1 MCENMN
7 YVNAK
12 GQIKIGEVIGMCNFL
27 IDNFDEDSAPSAPLP
42 QLVLPP
48 TLPLDKRLAF
58 CSEYK
63 QKCEEVRHQHCPT
76 AAELRKQLYDLVDA
90 LSRYA
95 NFHPE
100 FCPDVLAVKKS
111 VEDRAAELARQ
122 LQEQALKKSIVDA
135 QADLRK
141 YENEVVEQGVR
152 NYLGQCACYRS
163 DIRRGLVR
171 DAVLTG
177 LYQLCKEYS
186 GWKRIDDFRRVNRVS
201 RNLPAWMQDPC
212 LLMNVSFL
220 PYEYTGLTPEAT
232 EKMLALADRV
242 HEVTQCST
250 SDAAVDLAI
259 EKGWVE
265 AFTIE
270 IIPFVQEGLD
280 RAINVVRPNL
290 REYVTCRTMD
300 EIVSEWTDE
309 HLQEDPGRG
318 LLKTAL
324 ANAAMAG

>member
-1 MCENMN
+1 MN
-7 YVNAK
+7 YANAK
-12 GQIKIGEVIGMCNFL
+12 GQIKISEVIGMCNFL
-27 IDNFDEDSAPSAPLP
+27 IDNFDEDSVPSAPLP
-42 QLVLPP
+42 QLILPS
-48 TLPLDKRLAF
+48 TLPLDTRLAF

-76 AAELRKQLYDLVDA
+76 AGELRKQLYDLVDA
-90 LSRYA
+90 LSRYT

-100 FCPDVLAVKKS
+100 FCPDVIAVKKS
-111 VEDRAAELARQ
+111 VEDRAAEMARQ
-122 LQEQALKKSIVDA
+122 LQEQAWKKSITDA

-152 NYLGQCACYRS
+152 NYLGQRACYRS

-186 GWKRIDDFRRVNRVS
+186 GWKRIDDFQKIRRVS

-280 RAINVVRPNL
+280 RAINVVRPDL
-290 REYVTCRTMD
+290 REYMTCRTMD
-300 EIVSEWTDE
+300 EIVAEWTDE

-318 LLKTAL
+318 LLKKAL
-324 ANAAMAG
+324 ADAAAAG

>member
-1 MCENMN
+1 MN
-7 YVNAK
+7 CVNAK

-27 IDNFDEDSAPSAPLP
+27 IDNFDEDSVPSAPLP
-42 QLVLPP
+42 MLVLPS

-76 AAELRKQLYDLVDA
+76 AGELRKQIYDLVDA

-100 FCPDVLAVKKS
+100 FCPDVIALKKS

-122 LQEQALKKSIVDA
+122 LQEQTLKKSIVDA

-141 YENEVVEQGVR
+141 YENEVVDQGIR
-152 NYLGQCACYRS
+152 NYSAQCACYRS

-177 LYQLCKEYS
+177 LYQMCKEYPS
-186 GWKRIDDFRRVNRVS
+186 WKRIDDFQKINRVS

-242 HEVTQCST
+242 REVSQCST
-250 SDAAVDLAI
+250 PDAAVDLAI

-280 RAINVVRPNL
+280 RAINVVRPDL
-290 REYVTCRTMD
+290 REYMTCRTMD
-300 EIVSEWTDE
+300 EIVAEWTDE

-318 LLKTAL
+318 LLKKAL
-324 ANAAMAG
+324 ADAAAAG

>member
-1 MCENMN
+1 MN
-7 YVNAK
+7 CVNAK

-42 QLVLPP
+42 QLILPS

-76 AAELRKQLYDLVDA
+76 AGELRKQIYDLVDA

-122 LQEQALKKSIVDA
+122 QQEQTLKKSIADA

-152 NYLGQCACYRS
+152 NYLGRRACYRI
-163 DIRRGLVR
+163 DILRGLVR

-177 LYQLCKEYS
+177 LYQMCKEYP
-186 GWKRIDDFRRVNRVS
+186 GWKRIDDFRKVNRVS

-250 SDAAVDLAI
+250 SEAAVNLAI

-265 AFTIE
+265 AFDIK
-270 IIPFVQEGLD
+270 IIPFVQEELD
-280 RAINVVRPNL
+280 RAIHVVRPNL
-290 REYVTCRTMD
+290 REYMICRTMD
-300 EIVSEWTDE
+300 EIVSAWTE
-309 HLQEDPGRG
+309 AYLQEDPGRG
-318 LLKTAL
+318 LLKKAL
-324 ANAAMAG
+324 ADVAAAG

>member
-1 MCENMN
+1 MN
-7 YVNAK
+7 YTNAK

-27 IDNFDEDSAPSAPLP
+27 IDNFDEDSVPSAPLP
-42 QLVLPP
+42 QLVLPS

-76 AAELRKQLYDLVDA
+76 AGELRKQLYDLVDA
-90 LSRYA
+90 LSRYT

-100 FCPDVLAVKKS
+100 FCPDVLALKKS
-111 VEDRAAELARQ
+111 LEDRAAEMACQ
-122 LQEQALKKSIVDA
+122 LQEQALKKSIADA
-135 QADLRK
+135 QARLRE
-141 YENEVVEQGVR
+141 YENGVVDQGIR
-152 NYLGQCACYRS
+152 NYFAQCACYRS

-177 LYQLCKEYS
+177 LYQMCKEYPS
-186 GWKRIDDFRRVNRVS
+186 WKRMDDFRKVNRVS
-201 RNLPAWMQDPC
+201 RNLPEWMQDPC

-220 PYEYTGLTPEAT
+220 PYEYTNLTPEAT
-232 EKMLALADRV
+232 EKMLTLADRV
-242 HEVTQCST
+242 REVTQCST

-265 AFTIE
+265 AFTIK

-290 REYVTCRTMD
+290 REYMTCRTMD
-300 EIVSEWTDE
+300 EIVAEWTDE
-309 HLQEDPGRG
+309 DIQKVSVRAF
-318 LLKTAL
+318 LKKAL
-324 ANAAMAG
+324 ADAVAAG

>member
-1 MCENMN
+1 MN

-42 QLVLPP
+42 MLVLPS

-63 QKCEEVRHQHCPT
+63 QKCEEVRHQHCLT
-76 AAELRKQLYDLVDA
+76 AGELRKQLYDLVDA
-90 LSRYA
+90 LSRYT

-111 VEDRAAELARQ
+111 VEDRAAELACQ
-122 LQEQALKKSIVDA
+122 LQEQALKKSIADA
-135 QADLRK
+135 QVDLRK

-152 NYLGQCACYRS
+152 NYLGRRACYRI
-163 DIRRGLVR
+163 DILRGLVR

-186 GWKRIDDFRRVNRVS
+186 GWKRIDDFQKIRRVS

-242 HEVTQCST
+242 REVSQCST
-250 SDAAVDLAI
+250 PDAAVDLAI

-265 AFTIE
+265 PFTIE

-280 RAINVVRPNL
+280 RAINVVRPDL
-290 REYVTCRTMD
+290 REYMTCRTMD
-300 EIVSEWTDE
+300 EIVAEWTDE

-318 LLKTAL
+318 LLKKAL
-324 ANAAMAG
+324 ADAAAAG

>member
-1 MCENMN
+1 MCGNMN

-12 GQIKIGEVIGMCNFL
+12 GQIKISEVIGMCNFL
-27 IDNFDEDSAPSAPLP
+27 IDNFDEDSVPSAPLP
-42 QLVLPP
+42 QLILPS
-48 TLPLDKRLAF
+48 TLPLDTRLAF

-76 AAELRKQLYDLVDA
+76 AGELRKQLYDLVDA
-90 LSRYA
+90 LSRYT

-122 LQEQALKKSIVDA
+122 QQEQALKKSIADA

-152 NYLGQCACYRS
+152 NYLGRCACYRI

-186 GWKRIDDFRRVNRVS
+186 GWKRIDDFQKIRRVS

-242 HEVTQCST
+242 REVTQCST

-300 EIVSEWTDE
+300 EIVSEWTDAD
-309 HLQEDPGRG
+309 LQEDPGRG
-318 LLKTAL
+318 LLKKAL
-324 ANAAMAG
+324 ADAAVAG

>member
-1 MCENMN
+1 MN
-7 YVNAK
+7 YTNAK

-42 QLVLPP
+42 QLILPS
-48 TLPLDKRLAF
+48 TLPLDTRLAF

-63 QKCEEVRHQHCPT
+63 QKCEEVQHQHCPT
-76 AAELRKQLYDLVDA
+76 AGELRKQLYDLVDA

-100 FCPDVLAVKKS
+100 FCPDVIAVKKS

-122 LQEQALKKSIVDA
+122 QQDQALKKSIADA

-152 NYLGQCACYRS
+152 NYLGRCACYRS

-186 GWKRIDDFRRVNRVS
+186 GWKRIDDFQKIRRVS

-220 PYEYTGLTPEAT
+220 PYEYTNLTPEAT

-242 HEVTQCST
+242 REVTQCST

-300 EIVSEWTDE
+300 EIVSEWTDADI
-309 HLQEDPGRG
+309 QEDPGRG
-318 LLKTAL
+318 LLKKAL
-324 ANAAMAG
+324 ADAAMAG

>member
-1 MCENMN
+1 MN

-12 GQIKIGEVIGMCNFL
+12 GQIKISEVIDMCNFL

-42 QLVLPP
+42 QLVLPS

-76 AAELRKQLYDLVDA
+76 AGELRKQLYDLVDA

-141 YENEVVEQGVR
+141 YENEVVDQGIR
-152 NYLGQCACYRS
+152 NYFGQRDCYRI

-177 LYQLCKEYS
+177 LYQMCKEYP
-186 GWKRIDDFRRVNRVS
+186 GWKRIDDFRKINRVS
-201 RNLPAWMQDPC
+201 RNFPAWMQDTC
-212 LLMNVSFL
+212 LLMNVKFL
-220 PYEYTGLTPEAT
+220 PCEYTDLTPEAT

-242 HEVTQCST
+242 REVTQCST

-259 EKGWVE
+259 EKGWAE

-270 IIPFVQEGLD
+270 IIPFVQKELD
-280 RAINVVRPNL
+280 RAIHVVQPDL
-290 REYVTCRTMD
+290 REYMTCRTMD
-300 EIVSEWTDE
+300 EIVSEWTDADI
-309 HLQEDPGRG
+309 QEVPVRAF
-318 LLKTAL
+318 LKKAL
-324 ANAAMAG
+324 ADAAAAG